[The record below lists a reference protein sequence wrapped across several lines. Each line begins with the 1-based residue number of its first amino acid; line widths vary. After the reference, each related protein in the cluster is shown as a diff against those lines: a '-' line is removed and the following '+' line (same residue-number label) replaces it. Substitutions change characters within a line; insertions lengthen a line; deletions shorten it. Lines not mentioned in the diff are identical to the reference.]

1 MDPQLEELPW
11 DSPTLGRNS
20 KMILLQISAVGWD
33 LRSFGIKAAFLQG
46 KPQLGRTLAVELVSE
61 LTQALQ
67 MISEEVCKLE
77 KGAYGLVGAYL
88 WFLAISE
95 ELPQL
100 GFVRSPFYPCLYVL
114 HRDGNL
120 EGVLGLHVADGIC
133 GGSSF
138 FLNKIN
144 QLETK
149 YPFGPKKIYNFTFTG
164 IEMQQLPKYSIH
176 VNQSKY
182 TKAIS
187 PIHIKLE
194 RRIQSESPVSDEERQ
209 ESRALIGSERAI

>member
-1 MDPQLEELPW
+1 
-11 DSPTLGRNS
+11 
-20 KMILLQISAVGWD
+20 
-33 LRSFGIKAAFLQG
+33 
-46 KPQLGRTLAVELVSE
+46 
-61 LTQALQ
+61 
-67 MISEEVCKLE
+67 
-77 KGAYGLVGAYL
+77 
-88 WFLAISE
+88 
-95 ELPQL
+95 
-100 GFVRSPFYPCLYVL
+100 LYVL